1 LAQKKFSGRC
11 AVCKSPDRFRIE
23 LLKAGGVGLDALAKK
38 FHVSRDSVHRH
49 WALHVPPEVK
59 ATYLAGPGDL
69 ATFAE
74 KAAQEGDS
82 VLDYLRFCRSILVA
96 QLAAANESGD
106 SRTSA
111 YVADKLRMLLETLAK
126 VTGQLGSLASSITF
140 NTTNVAVLAEHP
152 HFLKMQASIL
162 QALGPHPAARAD
174 VVRALRSLDAETEPA
189 ATHPAAIEHL
199 PPIEDSSS
207 HAA

>member
-38 FHVSRDSVHRH
+38 FHVSRDSIHRH

-152 HFLKMQASIL
+152 HFLKIQATML
-162 QALGPHPAARAD
+162 KALAPHPDARAD
-174 VVRALRSLDAETEPA
+174 VVLRGLDAENAQAPA
-189 ATHPAAIEHL
+189 AAKIIEHL
-199 PPIEDSSS
+199 PPTEGPNV
-207 HAA
+207 AA

>member
-1 LAQKKFSGRC
+1 
-11 AVCKSPDRFRIE
+11 
-23 LLKAGGVGLDALAKK
+23 LKAGGVGLDALAKK
-38 FHVSRDSVHRH
+38 FHVSRDSIHRH
-49 WALHVPPEVK
+49 WAHVPPEVK

-96 QLAAANESGD
+96 QLAAANETGD

-152 HFLKMQASIL
+152 HFLRIQATML
-162 QALGPHPAARAD
+162 KALGPHPEARAD
-174 VVRALRSLDAETEPA
+174 VVRALRSLDAEKAPVTA
-189 ATHPAAIEHL
+189 AAAPAIEHL
-199 PPIEDSSS
+199 PSTEGSN
-207 HAA
+207 HVAA

>member
-38 FHVSRDSVHRH
+38 FHVSRDSIHRH

-111 YVADKLRMLLETLAK
+111 YVADKLRMLLETLK

-152 HFLKMQASIL
+152 HFLKIQATML
-162 QALGPHPAARAD
+162 KALAPHPDARAD
-174 VVRALRSLDAETEPA
+174 VVLRGLDAENAQAPA
-189 ATHPAAIEHL
+189 AAKIIEHL
-199 PPIEDSSS
+199 PPTEGPNV
-207 HAA
+207 AA

>member
-1 LAQKKFSGRC
+1 M
-11 AVCKSPDRFRIE
+11 
-23 LLKAGGVGLDALAKK
+23 LKAGGVGLDALAKK
-38 FHVSRDSVHRH
+38 FHVTRDCIHRH

-106 SRTSA
+106 SRTAA

-140 NTTNVAVLAEHP
+140 NTTNVGVLVEHP
-152 HFLKMQASIL
+152 HFLKMQATML
-162 QALGPHPAARAD
+162 KALADHPAARAD
-174 VVRALRSLDAETEPA
+174 VVRALRDLDAENAPAPA
-189 ATHPAAIEHL
+189 AAKVIEHL
-199 PPIEDSSS
+199 PPTEGS
-207 HAA
+207 HVAA